1 MSQVEILVLANSVKH
16 QQHCV
21 AGKYLAN
28 GQWVRPV
35 STEAGA
41 ELNHNQA
48 KYQNPYGTFTVKPL
62 QKILMKFSRHVPLI
76 HQPEN
81 YLIDETVW
89 RQNYSIDLNEINNYL
104 DHPDSLW
111 GEGNRVSYIQIRL
124 GTIKI
129 EQSLYLVKV
138 DNIQLYMKD
147 DKRKISFIYNELDYE
162 LPVTDP
168 NFDKVVNDFSEICGV
183 ICVSLGEEFKGNCY
197 KLVATIF

>member
-28 GQWVRPV
+28 GLWVRPV
-35 STEAGA
+35 SSEAGA
-41 ELNHNQA
+41 ELSHNQA

-62 QKILMKFSRHVPLI
+62 QKILMKFSRHVPLN

-81 YLIDETVW
+81 YLIDDTVW
-89 RQNYSIDLNEINNYL
+89 RQNYSIGSNEINNHL

-111 GEGNRVSYIQIRL
+111 GEGNRIPYIQIQL
-124 GTIKI
+124 GTTKI

-147 DKRKISFIYNELDYE
+147 DKRKISFTYNEIYYE
-162 LPVTDP
+162 LPATDP
-168 NFDKVVNDFSEICGV
+168 NFDNLVNDFSEICGV
-183 ICVSLGEEFKGNCY
+183 ICVSLGEEFQGNCY

>member
-16 QQHCV
+16 KQHCV

-35 STEAGA
+35 SSETGR
-41 ELNHNQA
+41 ELSHNQA
-48 KYQNPYGTFTVKPL
+48 KYQNPYGTFIVKPL
-62 QKILMKFSRHVPLI
+62 QKILMRFSRHVPLS

-81 YLIDETVW
+81 YLIDDTVW
-89 RQNYSIDLNEINNYL
+89 TQNYSINLNEINNHL
-104 DHPDSLW
+104 DRPNDLW
-111 GEGNRVSYIQIRL
+111 GEGHLVPYIQIQL
-124 GTIKI
+124 GTTKI

-138 DNIQLYMKD
+138 ENIQLYMKD
-147 DKRKISFIYNELDYE
+147 DKRKASFTYNGIEYE

-168 NFDKVVNDFSEICGV
+168 NFGNLVDDFSGIMGV
-183 ICVSLGEEFKGNCY
+183 LCISLGEEFRGNCY

>member
-35 STEAGA
+35 SSEIGG
-41 ELNHNQA
+41 ELSHNQA

-62 QKILMKFSRHVPLI
+62 QKIMMKFSRHVPLS

-81 YLIDETVW
+81 YLIDDTVW
-89 RQNYSIDLNEINNYL
+89 TQHYSINLDEINNHL
-104 DHPDSLW
+104 DEPNDLW
-111 GEGNRVSYIQIRL
+111 GEGNLVPHIQIQL
-124 GTIKI
+124 GTTKI

-138 DNIQLYMKD
+138 DDIQLYMKD
-147 DKRKISFIYNELDYE
+147 DKRKASFTYNGIAYE

-168 NFDKVVNDFSEICGV
+168 NFSNLVNDFSGIIGV
-183 ICVSLGEEFKGNCY
+183 LCISLGEEFKGNCY

>member
-1 MSQVEILVLANSVKH
+1 MSQVEILVLANSAKH

-89 RQNYSIDLNEINNYL
+89 RQNYSIGLNEINNHL

-111 GEGNRVSYIQIRL
+111 GGGNRVSYIQIRL

>member
-89 RQNYSIDLNEINNYL
+89 RQNYSIGLNEINNHL